1 MSHTDEQFELIPHED
16 EVGPDDVFPSARR
29 SGSGEG
35 RGRGRPKGAKNK
47 KTEQLQKLWNAR
59 GFKDPL
65 MFQGEFLSSHPAD
78 LWRWFVKEQ
87 AKVDGLDL
95 KVALQKALVGKLP
108 GVPTIPEIVAM
119 QLKTADH
126 VAPYLHGKMP
136 VREES
141 DDDERLPVLMID
153 LGTDQVNEG
162 KYLDAAEEPMSIGA
176 QEPSSEGQTQRN
188 QRVSGDD
195 E

>member
-1 MSHTDEQFELIPHED
+1 MSHTDEQFELIPHE
-16 EVGPDDVFPSARR
+16 EESGPDDVFPSARR
-29 SGSGEG
+29 SGSRES

-47 KTEQLQKLWNAR
+47 KTEQLQKMWSAR

-78 LWRWFVKEQ
+78 LWKWFVEEQ
-87 AKVDGLDL
+87 AKVDGLTLAD
-95 KVALQKALVGKLP
+95 AIIKALKGKLD
-108 GVPTIPEIVAM
+108 GIPTIPEIVAM

-162 KYLDAAEEPMSIGA
+162 KYLDADEEPMSIGA
-176 QEPSSEGQTQRN
+176 QEQSSDDQTQRN